1 MSETLLIVKDLKTYF
16 YTYEGIVRALEG
28 VNFKINKNKIIGL
41 VGETACGKSVTA
53 LSIMGLIHD
62 PGKIIEGEIFFN
74 GVNLLKNSK
83 DEMRQIRGKK
93 IAMIFQEPMTS
104 INPMFTIGDQ
114 IAEIIMLHEKLGK
127 KEAMGKALEM
137 LKNVKMSD
145 PEEVLKKYPHEM
157 SGGMRQRAMIAM
169 ALSCSPQLLIADEP
183 TTFLDVTVQAQ
194 ILKLMK
200 ELAQEIGAS
209 VLMIT
214 HDMGVVAQMC
224 DEINVM
230 YAGLVIESAKT
241 REIFH
246 NPKHPYTTGL
256 MKAVPRIVKTDV
268 KLVSIPGTVPNLIT
282 PPSGCR
288 FHPRCLQVMDI
299 CKEAVPNAVEVTP
312 GHHVSCF
319 LYSRRSDDV

>member
-1 MSETLLIVKDLKTYF
+1 MSEPLLSVKNLKTYF
-16 YTYEGIVRALEG
+16 YTYEGVVKALEG
-28 VNFKINKNKIIGL
+28 VNFKIDKNQIIGL

-53 LSIMGLIHD
+53 LSIMGLIQD
-62 PGKIIEGEIFFN
+62 PGKIIDGEIFFD

-104 INPMFTIGDQ
+104 INPMFTIGNQ
-114 IAEIIMLHEKLGK
+114 IAEIIMLHEKVGK

-137 LKNVKMSD
+137 LKSVKMSD

-169 ALSCSPQLLIADEP
+169 ALSCHPQLLIADEP

-224 DEINVM
+224 DEVNVM

-256 MKAVPRIVKTDV
+256 MKAVPKIVKTNV
-268 KLVSIPGTVPNLIT
+268 KLDSIPGTVPNLIT

-288 FHPRCLQVMDI
+288 FHPRCSHVMDI
-299 CKEAVPNAVEVTP
+299 CKEAIPKAVEITP
-312 GHHVSCF
+312 GHRVSCF